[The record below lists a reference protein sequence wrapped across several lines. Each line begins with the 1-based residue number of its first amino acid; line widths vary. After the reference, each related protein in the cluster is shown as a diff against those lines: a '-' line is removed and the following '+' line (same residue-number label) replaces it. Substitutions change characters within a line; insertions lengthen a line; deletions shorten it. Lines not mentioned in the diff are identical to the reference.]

1 MNFIAT
7 LQIIGDT
14 PKDIADE
21 LRILAKQI
29 ETQGTM
35 EIHEPSGLVVY
46 VREYTS
52 GGEEPLDAGKRWAV
66 GQSEMDPGDYVALF
80 ANKEHAERLVEGA
93 PIFDDEDG
101 PMTDLCV
108 TRARVVGTFW
118 NSFDPDPEDANGK
131 T

>member
-7 LQIIGDT
+7 IQIIGDT

-29 ETQGTM
+29 EAQGTM
-35 EIHEPSGLVVY
+35 DVHEPRGLVVH
-46 VREYTS
+46 VREYKS
-52 GGEEPLDAGKRWAV
+52 GREEPLDAGKCWSV
-66 GQSEMDPGDYVALF
+66 GQCEMDPGDYVAIF
-80 ANKEHAERLVEGA
+80 ANKEHAERMASGA

-108 TRARVVGTFW
+108 TRACIVGTFW
-118 NSFDPDPEDANGK
+118 NNFDPDPEDASGG